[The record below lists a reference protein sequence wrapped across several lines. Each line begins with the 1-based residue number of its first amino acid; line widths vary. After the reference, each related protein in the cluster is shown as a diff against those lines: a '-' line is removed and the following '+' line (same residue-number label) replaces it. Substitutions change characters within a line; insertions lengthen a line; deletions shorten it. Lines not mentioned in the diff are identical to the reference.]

1 MARDGFD
8 GLGKMRGG
16 ERNSSYIPKPH
27 GETKPHESTEEQ
39 EKSDGGSDQIH
50 NVHDHGDGTF
60 HTEHPDGTREEH
72 PDHLHMLAHLGHK
85 VTDGDKHHIFHH
97 DGYLRLIPT
106 RLTRPGITRITEN
119 IIPPRKPKAHWTS
132 SLVKKHRNRST
143 SMAEKRTRKAQH
155 WAECN
160 RAQRPRRMT

>member
-39 EKSDGGSDQIH
+39 EKSDGGSHQIH
-50 NVHDHGDGTF
+50 SVHDHGDGTF

-85 VTDGDKHHIFHH
+85 VTDGDKHIIFHH
-97 DGYLRLIPT
+97 DGISAHSHSIDEAGNHEDHGEHNTAEEAKGALDKFFGEESEEPQHQH
-106 RLTRPGITRITEN
+106 GETEN
-119 IIPPRKPKAHWTS
+119 EEGPA
-132 SLVKKHRNRST
+132 LGG
-143 SMAEKRTRKAQH
+143 M
-155 WAECN
+155 
-160 RAQRPRRMT
+160 

>member
-27 GETKPHESTEEQ
+27 SETKPHESTEEQ

-50 NVHDHGDGTF
+50 GVHDHGDGTF

-97 DGYLRLIPT
+97 DGISAHSHSIDEAGNHEDHGEHNTAEEAKGALDKFFGEEAQEPQHAH
-106 RLTRPGITRITEN
+106 GEEEN
-119 IIPPRKPKAHWTS
+119 EEGP
-132 SLVKKHRNRST
+132 SLGG
-143 SMAEKRTRKAQH
+143 M
-155 WAECN
+155 
-160 RAQRPRRMT
+160 

>member
-50 NVHDHGDGTF
+50 EVHDHGDGTF

-85 VTDGDKHHIFHH
+85 VTDGDKHHIVHH
-97 DGYLRLIPT
+97 DGIAAHSHSIDEQGQHTDHGEHNTANEAREAMDKFLGEESEEPQHQH
-106 RLTRPGITRITEN
+106 GESEN
-119 IIPPRKPKAHWTS
+119 EEGP
-132 SLVKKHRNRST
+132 SLGG
-143 SMAEKRTRKAQH
+143 M
-155 WAECN
+155 
-160 RAQRPRRMT
+160 

>member
-16 ERNSSYIPKPH
+16 ERNSSYVPKPH

-50 NVHDHGDGTF
+50 EVHDHGDGTF
-60 HTEHPDGTREEH
+60 HTEHPDGTHEEH

-85 VTDGDKHHIFHH
+85 VTDGDKHHIVHH
-97 DGYLRLIPT
+97 DGIAAHSHSIDEAGNHEDHGEHNTADEAKGALDKFFGEEAQEPQHAH
-106 RLTRPGITRITEN
+106 GEEEN
-119 IIPPRKPKAHWTS
+119 EEGP
-132 SLVKKHRNRST
+132 V
-143 SMAEKRTRKAQH
+143 MGG
-155 WAECN
+155 
-160 RAQRPRRMT
+160 M

>member
-16 ERNSSYIPKPH
+16 ERNSSYISKPH
-27 GETKPHESTEEQ
+27 SETKPHESTEEQ

-97 DGYLRLIPT
+97 DGISAHSHSIDEAGNHEDHGEHNTAEEAKGALDKFFGQEAQEPQHQH
-106 RLTRPGITRITEN
+106 GESEN
-119 IIPPRKPKAHWTS
+119 EEGP
-132 SLVKKHRNRST
+132 V
-143 SMAEKRTRKAQH
+143 MGG
-155 WAECN
+155 
-160 RAQRPRRMT
+160 M

>member
-16 ERNSSYIPKPH
+16 ERNSSYVPKPH

-50 NVHDHGDGTF
+50 EVHDHGDGTF

-97 DGYLRLIPT
+97 DGISAHSHSIDEAGNHEDHGEHNTADEAKGALDKFFGEEAQEPQHAH
-106 RLTRPGITRITEN
+106 GEEEN
-119 IIPPRKPKAHWTS
+119 EEGP
-132 SLVKKHRNRST
+132 V
-143 SMAEKRTRKAQH
+143 MGG
-155 WAECN
+155 
-160 RAQRPRRMT
+160 M

>member
-27 GETKPHESTEEQ
+27 SETKPHESTEEQ

-50 NVHDHGDGTF
+50 EVHDHGDGTF

-72 PDHLHMLAHLGHK
+72 PDHLHMRAHLGHK

-97 DGYLRLIPT
+97 DGISAHSHSIDEAGNHEDHGEHNTAEEAKGALDKFFGEEAQEPQHAH
-106 RLTRPGITRITEN
+106 GEEEN
-119 IIPPRKPKAHWTS
+119 EEGP
-132 SLVKKHRNRST
+132 V
-143 SMAEKRTRKAQH
+143 MGG
-155 WAECN
+155 
-160 RAQRPRRMT
+160 M

>member
-50 NVHDHGDGTF
+50 EVHDHGDGTF
-60 HTEHPDGTREEH
+60 HTEHPD
-72 PDHLHMLAHLGHK
+72 HLHMLAHLGHH
-85 VTDGDKHHIFHH
+85 VTSGDKHHIVHH
-97 DGYLRLIPT
+97 DGIAAHSHSIDEQGQHTDHGEHNTANEAREAMDKFLGEESEEPQHQH
-106 RLTRPGITRITEN
+106 GEAEN
-119 IIPPRKPKAHWTS
+119 EEGPA
-132 SLVKKHRNRST
+132 LGG
-143 SMAEKRTRKAQH
+143 M
-155 WAECN
+155 
-160 RAQRPRRMT
+160 

>member
-27 GETKPHESTEEQ
+27 SETKPHESTEEQ

-50 NVHDHGDGTF
+50 EVHDHGDGTF

-97 DGYLRLIPT
+97 DGISAHSHSIDEAGNHEDHGEHNTADEAKGALDKFFGEEAQEPQHAH
-106 RLTRPGITRITEN
+106 GEEEN
-119 IIPPRKPKAHWTS
+119 EEGP
-132 SLVKKHRNRST
+132 SLGG
-143 SMAEKRTRKAQH
+143 M
-155 WAECN
+155 
-160 RAQRPRRMT
+160 

>member
-50 NVHDHGDGTF
+50 EVHDHGDGTF

-72 PDHLHMLAHLGHK
+72 PDHLLMLAHIGNK
-85 VTDGDKHHIFHH
+85 VTDGDKHIIFNH
-97 DGYLRLIPT
+97 DGISAHSHSIDEAGNHEDHGEHNTAEEAKGALDKFFGEESEEPQHQH
-106 RLTRPGITRITEN
+106 GGEEN
-119 IIPPRKPKAHWTS
+119 EEGPA
-132 SLVKKHRNRST
+132 LGG
-143 SMAEKRTRKAQH
+143 M
-155 WAECN
+155 
-160 RAQRPRRMT
+160 

>member
-50 NVHDHGDGTF
+50 EVHDHGDGTF

-85 VTDGDKHHIFHH
+85 VTDGDKHHIVHH
-97 DGYLRLIPT
+97 DGIAAHSHSIDEAGNHEDHGEHNTAEEAKGALDKFFGEESEEPQHQHGESENEEGPA
-106 RLTRPGITRITEN
+106 PGG
-119 IIPPRKPKAHWTS
+119 
-132 SLVKKHRNRST
+132 
-143 SMAEKRTRKAQH
+143 M
-155 WAECN
+155 
-160 RAQRPRRMT
+160 

>member
-27 GETKPHESTEEQ
+27 SETKPHESTEEQ
-39 EKSDGGSDQIH
+39 EKSDGGSEQIH
-50 NVHDHGDGTF
+50 SVHDHGDGTF

-97 DGYLRLIPT
+97 DGISAHSHSIDEAGNHEDHGEHNTAEEAKGALDKFFGEESEEPQHQH
-106 RLTRPGITRITEN
+106 GGEEN
-119 IIPPRKPKAHWTS
+119 EEGPA
-132 SLVKKHRNRST
+132 LGG
-143 SMAEKRTRKAQH
+143 M
-155 WAECN
+155 
-160 RAQRPRRMT
+160 

>member
-27 GETKPHESTEEQ
+27 SETKPHESTEEQ

-97 DGYLRLIPT
+97 DGISAHSHSIDEAGNHEDHGEHNTADEAKGALDKFFGEESEEPQHQH
-106 RLTRPGITRITEN
+106 GESEN
-119 IIPPRKPKAHWTS
+119 EEGSA
-132 SLVKKHRNRST
+132 LGG
-143 SMAEKRTRKAQH
+143 M
-155 WAECN
+155 
-160 RAQRPRRMT
+160 

>member
-27 GETKPHESTEEQ
+27 SETKPHESTEEQ

-50 NVHDHGDGTF
+50 SVHDHGDGTF

-97 DGYLRLIPT
+97 DGISAHSHSIDEAGNHEDHGEHNTADEAKGALDKFFGEEAQEPQHAH
-106 RLTRPGITRITEN
+106 GEEEN
-119 IIPPRKPKAHWTS
+119 EEGP
-132 SLVKKHRNRST
+132 SLGG
-143 SMAEKRTRKAQH
+143 M
-155 WAECN
+155 
-160 RAQRPRRMT
+160 

>member
-27 GETKPHESTEEQ
+27 SETKPHESTEEQ

-50 NVHDHGDGTF
+50 SVHDHGDGTF

-85 VTDGDKHHIFHH
+85 VTDGDKHHIVHH
-97 DGYLRLIPT
+97 DGISAHSHSIDEAGNHEDHGEHNTAEEAKGALDKFFGEEAQEPQHAH
-106 RLTRPGITRITEN
+106 GEEEN
-119 IIPPRKPKAHWTS
+119 EEGPA
-132 SLVKKHRNRST
+132 LGG
-143 SMAEKRTRKAQH
+143 M
-155 WAECN
+155 
-160 RAQRPRRMT
+160 